1 MFRSEVV
8 LVGTLQFHPQKVGG
22 VLANRSEKLS
32 FIVNPLAGTGGQGVL
47 DILGQEMETADRS
60 YEVFTTEYR
69 GHAKELAKQAAER
82 GTGTVVAV
90 GGDGTLNEVARGILG
105 SESSLGLLPR
115 GSGNA
120 FARYANIPLK
130 FTEACKALLDSEH
143 RMMDVGKVGEEIFL
157 SSAGFGMD
165 AEVCRRF
172 NSRPGGRRG
181 TMAYVLL
188 SVDTFRS
195 YQPTHVKVE
204 MDGGRTFECDPH
216 IITVANTSQYGNGA
230 TIAPGARADDG
241 VLDVCVIEDVTLL
254 KGLWHTR
261 RLFDGTIDQM
271 PGVRMFQCEELRIR
285 REGSGWF
292 QVDGD
297 AREGPEIA
305 EVSVIPRAISVAV
318 PRCGDEVRKVK

>member
-1 MFRSEVV
+1 MLF
-8 LVGTLQFHPQKVGG
+8 GTIQFHPQKVGG

-47 DILGQEMETADRS
+47 DILRKEMVDADRS
-60 YEVFTTEYR
+60 YEVFTSEYG
-69 GHAKELAKQAAER
+69 GHAEELARQAAER
-82 GTGTVVAV
+82 GPGTVVAV

-130 FTEACKALLDSEH
+130 FKEACKSFLDAEY
-143 RMMDVGKVGEEIFL
+143 RMMDVGKVGGEIFL

-195 YQPTHVKVE
+195 YRPTYVKVE
-204 MDGGRTFECDPH
+204 MDGERTFECEPH
-216 IITVANTSQYGNGA
+216 IVTVANTSQYGNGA
-230 TIAPGARADDG
+230 TIAPSARADDG
-241 VLDVCVIEDVTLL
+241 VLDVCVIEDVTFLR
-254 KGLWHTR
+254 GIWHTR
-261 RLFDGTIDQM
+261 RLFNGTIDQM
-271 PGVRMFQCEELRIR
+271 PGVRMFQCEELRIH

-297 AREGPEIA
+297 VREGPELA
-305 EVSVIPRAISVAV
+305 EVSVIPGAISVAV
-318 PRCGDEVRKVK
+318 PRCRDGE